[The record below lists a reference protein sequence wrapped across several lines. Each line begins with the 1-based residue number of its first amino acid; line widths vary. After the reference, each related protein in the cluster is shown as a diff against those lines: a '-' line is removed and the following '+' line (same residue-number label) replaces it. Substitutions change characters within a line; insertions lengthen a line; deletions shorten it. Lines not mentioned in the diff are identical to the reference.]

1 MGDATTE
8 QGKMTEANTKSQF
21 CQCSMVRETDQLC
34 TAEFALKD
42 NKPLLQVNA
51 FASCYSPIWLAELK
65 KPFMK
70 ENQELTRV

>member
-1 MGDATTE
+1 
-8 QGKMTEANTKSQF
+8 
-21 CQCSMVRETDQLC
+21 MVRETDQLC

-51 FASCYSPIWLAELK
+51 FVSCYSPIWLAELK